1 MEGWPAVSESDYVRV
16 SNLARIRAASSI
28 LRDYIPFSAGDP
40 CNILI
45 NRAAIAL
52 DTAAG
57 HIAELVV
64 TTEDDPA

>member
-1 MEGWPAVSESDYVRV
+1 MSESDYVLV

-28 LRDYIPFSAGDP
+28 LRDYIPVSDP

-45 NRAAIAL
+45 HRAAIAL

-57 HIAELVV
+57 HIAERVV
-64 TTEDDPA
+64 TTEDDPT